1 MDRATL
7 DRFRCCAWRTVS
19 YSATEMAAARA
30 EMDGDHDGD
39 AIVVSCQRLEAY
51 GFGPCDCPAP
61 ERLTGYAALERLA
74 AVSAGLE
81 SVVLGEDQI
90 TGQVRS
96 AFAETKGDLRAASDV
111 AIGAARALRAET
123 QFDSHAGHLLDK
135 ALRLSTMP
143 PGGTLLV
150 LGAGAMGRLV
160 AVRGRELGFTVTMA
174 ARRQPEAPFSESFIE
189 LGRVPG
195 LGRFDVIVG
204 CLGSGA
210 GEIAPRV
217 LPACRLLI
225 DLGTP
230 RNFAAPSG
238 PGVIAISDMLEDE
251 ALRPHATAKRR
262 KLRAR
267 LGAILDRRLARAG
280 ETSRSPVGALRAE
293 VETIRRQELARARKL
308 HPDVPPEVLDAVT
321 RSLLGKVFHLPT
333 TRIRDLSNE
342 SLAQEF
348 AALFRQ

>member
-1 MDRATL
+1 
-7 DRFRCCAWRTVS
+7 
-19 YSATEMAAARA
+19 MAAARA
-30 EMDGDHDGD
+30 EMDGDHGGD

-61 ERLTGYAALERLA
+61 ERLTGHAALERLA

-160 AVRGRELGFTVTMA
+160 AVRGRELGFTVTMGKTLLNW
-174 ARRQPEAPFSESFIE
+174 PS
-189 LGRVPG
+189 
-195 LGRFDVIVG
+195 
-204 CLGSGA
+204 
-210 GEIAPRV
+210 RV
-217 LPACRLLI
+217 LPRSVERATGR
-225 DLGTP
+225 P
-230 RNFAAPSG
+230 RICFANPHR
-238 PGVIAISDMLEDE
+238 
-251 ALRPHATAKRR
+251 LRPPI
-262 KLRAR
+262 
-267 LGAILDRRLARAG
+267 GDLAC
-280 ETSRSPVGALRAE
+280 
-293 VETIRRQELARARKL
+293 
-308 HPDVPPEVLDAVT
+308 
-321 RSLLGKVFHLPT
+321 SL
-333 TRIRDLSNE
+333 
-342 SLAQEF
+342 
-348 AALFRQ
+348 